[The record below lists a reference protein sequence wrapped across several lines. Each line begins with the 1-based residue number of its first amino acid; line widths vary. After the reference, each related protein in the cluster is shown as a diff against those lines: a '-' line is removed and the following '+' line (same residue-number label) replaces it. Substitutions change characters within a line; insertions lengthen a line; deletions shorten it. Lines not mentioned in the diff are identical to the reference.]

1 MGHRAIWRVG
11 AQAALR
17 AGRAAATAGLT
28 PVPANR
34 GGGTTAAVWTQAR
47 VQAGAEWRAPCALCL
62 AADTPHT
69 APEAGTDLCPCTGSH
84 PTR

>member
-47 VQAGAEWRAPCALCL
+47 VQGW
-62 AADTPHT
+62 
-69 APEAGTDLCPCTGSH
+69 G
-84 PTR
+84 

>member
-1 MGHRAIWRVG
+1 MYALGHLGIWRVG

-34 GGGTTAAVWTQAR
+34 GGGATAAVWMQAR
-47 VQAGAEWRAPCALCL
+47 GQGW
-62 AADTPHT
+62 
-69 APEAGTDLCPCTGSH
+69 G
-84 PTR
+84 